1 MREELQDLGS
11 SFLHIKLNEHNTQL
25 YIYVKEHIGFLQSVQ
40 LTCKVALSSIGK
52 NSIIE
57 TWIT

>member
-11 SFLHIKLNEHNTQL
+11 SFLHIELKGHNTQL

-40 LTCKVALSSIGK
+40 LTCKVVLSSIGK

>member
-1 MREELQDLGS
+1 MREELQDFGS
-11 SFLHIKLNEHNTQL
+11 SFLHIKLKGHNTQTL

-40 LTCKVALSSIGK
+40 LTCKVVLSSIGK

-57 TWIT
+57 T